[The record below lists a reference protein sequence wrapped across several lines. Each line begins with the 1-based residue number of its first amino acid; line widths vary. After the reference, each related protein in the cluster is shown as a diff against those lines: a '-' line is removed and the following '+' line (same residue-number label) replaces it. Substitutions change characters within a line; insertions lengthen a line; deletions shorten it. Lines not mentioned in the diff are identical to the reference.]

1 MSKFSPDDN
10 PNSSSSQPAEFIESR
25 FSPEAK
31 SSPDRTVVS
40 APDRTKTRPN
50 TPKTASDSAYVSG
63 ASPSSVPNQPDLD
76 TVYAQTYPQYPSAP
90 SLIQNLN
97 NPPTPPTPP
106 VFPGQATPPIHPT
119 QPIPPTYPGQPIPPS
134 FPEQTIP
141 AGFPGQIPQS
151 FTDSPIAGTPGSS
164 PVNNQ
169 KASQKNKSHRKA
181 IVALSILLV
190 IALCALGIT
199 VYKVFTGEG
208 SLASGVKPAWEK
220 PATVELEN
228 EGEPKTA
235 YTIYWPEIDKL
246 ALLQPFKDGN
256 GIGQLLDPKTGT
268 KYESPIT
275 LPNCPSS
282 LKHPFGIVNGRIDC
296 ASTDIIKE
304 NKNQKYQFKE
314 QIYTDKH
321 LVVGASPTASNARQI
336 SAYNPKTSKLLWVEN
351 LKEPASVTCN
361 GEKIYTTTP
370 IVNNKN
376 NTDNSA
382 VKNKKSTLEVM
393 SFTGSSQTQE
403 SPEKPLEGSNTKPP
417 EQTKPEIAK
426 DAIKNIDFAN
436 AYLPLRNNECF
447 DEKIWQT
454 ADRTPIVNKMPDKTS
469 HCWATM
475 KNGASVEKSDPWDI
489 GEMSSDVKLT
499 PIKDIGEQFDS
510 QSGFVTDSNNPYGI
524 GYADVNE
531 DGYLDAIVTTYDGE
545 AVDFVLT
552 IFDPDDPKHPYM
564 AIIGG
569 TQQGARLQLTPPGKI
584 TVFEPNPSSGKMD
597 LVQAEMSIKGHE
609 ITDFSSIR

>member
-1 MSKFSPDDN
+1 M
-10 PNSSSSQPAEFIESR
+10 
-25 FSPEAK
+25 
-31 SSPDRTVVS
+31 
-40 APDRTKTRPN
+40 
-50 TPKTASDSAYVSG
+50 
-63 ASPSSVPNQPDLD
+63 
-76 TVYAQTYPQYPSAP
+76 
-90 SLIQNLN
+90 
-97 NPPTPPTPP
+97 
-106 VFPGQATPPIHPT
+106 
-119 QPIPPTYPGQPIPPS
+119 
-134 FPEQTIP
+134 
-141 AGFPGQIPQS
+141 
-151 FTDSPIAGTPGSS
+151 
-164 PVNNQ
+164 
-169 KASQKNKSHRKA
+169 
-181 IVALSILLV
+181 
-190 IALCALGIT
+190 
-199 VYKVFTGEG
+199 
-208 SLASGVKPAWEK
+208 
-220 PATVELEN
+220 
-228 EGEPKTA
+228 
-235 YTIYWPEIDKL
+235 
-246 ALLQPFKDGN
+246 LQPFKDGN

-336 SAYNPKTSKLLWVEN
+336 SAYNPKTSKLLWVQN

-361 GEKIYTTTP
+361 GKKIYTTTP

-382 VKNKKSTLEVM
+382 VKNKKSTLKVM
-393 SFTGSSQTQE
+393 SFIGSSQAQE
-403 SPEKPLEGSNTKPP
+403 SSKKQLEGSNTKLTD
-417 EQTKPEIAK
+417 QTKPEIAK

-584 TVFEPNPSSGKMD
+584 TVFEPNSSSGKMD